1 MVILWNK
8 GLRWWIITL
17 ICLATVINYIDR
29 TAFGIMCEM
38 GKDLGMDEAD
48 YAIMLNIF
56 MITYAAGKFYLENC
70 TIWLE
75 LVWVLQ
81 YQLYC
86 GL

>member
-1 MVILWNK
+1 MKVK

-29 TAFGIMCEM
+29 TAFGIMWPEM

-48 YAIMLNIF
+48 YAIMLNIYDNVCGWKVLSGKLYD
-56 MITYAAGKFYLENC
+56 MIGTRL
-70 TIWLE
+70 
-75 LVWVLQ
+75 VLQ